1 MAESF
6 RLGATTSKPLG
17 INHTTEGLIK
27 LLMYGDYVKARA
39 YSSNASV
46 QSVITEDLH
55 NYPYKKKESFQ
66 GPRRG
71 DVAWNSTT
79 KIFKNENLSCSY
91 SVL

>member
-1 MAESF
+1 MQVHPVDNEEQGSHPIEMAESF
-6 RLGATTSKPLG
+6 RLGATTSKPFD

-46 QSVITEDLH
+46 QSVITEDLD

-66 GPRRG
+66 
-71 DVAWNSTT
+71 VCLQLQ
-79 KIFKNENLSCSY
+79 I
-91 SVL
+91 